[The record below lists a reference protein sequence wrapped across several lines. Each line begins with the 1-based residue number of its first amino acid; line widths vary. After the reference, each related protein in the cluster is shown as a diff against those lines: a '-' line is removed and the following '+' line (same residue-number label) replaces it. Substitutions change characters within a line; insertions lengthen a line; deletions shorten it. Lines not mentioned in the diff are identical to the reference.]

1 MSQKICDID
10 MCKILIILY
19 NLFMLGSE
27 EQTKLL
33 VNTFKKGTKLTYKKG
48 EYVIRPGEMPSAVYY
63 IETGLV
69 KAFDITKYGEE
80 NLLSIRKDHE
90 IFPLI
95 WAITGQ
101 DRSVIYQVMA
111 PAVVWRISRKDYLE
125 FINSH
130 PDALAPIMDIIIEM
144 YRLHSERIMG
154 LEYRTV
160 RERLVAFLIL
170 LSKRFGDVSERG
182 IILNVP
188 MRQQDLASS
197 INASRETTGREL
209 GQLEKKGF
217 IEVEK
222 SLIIIKDINKLESYL
237 K

>member
-1 MSQKICDID
+1 
-10 MCKILIILY
+10 
-19 NLFMLGSE
+19 MLGSE

-33 VNTFKKGTKLTYKKG
+33 VDTFKKGIQLSYKRG
-48 EYVIRPGEMPSAVYY
+48 EYVIRPGETPGAVFY
-63 IETGLV
+63 IESGLV

-80 NLLSIRKDHE
+80 NLLSIRKAHE

-101 DRSVIYQVMA
+101 DRSVIYQVMS
-111 PAVVWRISRKDYLE
+111 PSVLWKISRKEYLD
-125 FINSH
+125 FIHNH
-130 PDALAPIMDIIIEM
+130 PYALAPILDITIEM

-160 RERLVAFLIL
+160 RERLVAFIIL
-170 LSKRFGDVSERG
+170 LSKRFGAPVDKGVS
-182 IILNVP
+182 LNVP

-209 GQLEKKGF
+209 GLLEKKGY
-217 IEVEK
+217 ISVEK
-222 SLIIIKDINKLESYL
+222 SIICINDIEKLESYL